1 MFLFSRF
8 YHLDRNQLDLLTRS
22 QSHRITADGTKTSK
36 DGPKSAKRV
45 KFKMLVDKGAFDD
58 LHSLG
63 LFKEKSVY

>member
-8 YHLDRNQLDLLTRS
+8 DNLDRNQLDLLTRS
-22 QSHRITADGTKTSK
+22 QSHQSTVDGTKTSK
-36 DGPKSAKRV
+36 DGTKSAKRV
-45 KFKMLVDKGAFDD
+45 KFKILVGEGAFDD